1 MVKKSFQEWI
11 NDEAPRLAAALA
23 FYTVFSIA
31 PLLIIIIG
39 VAGLVVGEQAVHGKI
54 FFQIKGL
61 IGAQG
66 AEIIQTAIASTQK
79 GGTNLQATIIGF
91 ITLIVGASGVFAE
104 LQTDLDKMWNVKP
117 KPKQGILF
125 FFKTRFLSLGMVIVI
140 GFLLLVSL
148 SISAVLSYLGNYIT
162 SINKDF
168 YLLLWVAN
176 YVVSFGVITILF
188 AAIFKYLPDANIRWY
203 DAWIGASVTTL
214 LFLIGKFLISVYLAN
229 SSVASSFG
237 AAGSLI
243 LMLLWIYYSSQILFF
258 GAEFTKIQA
267 SMRGPGIPP
276 TKHAMKT

>member
-1 MVKKSFQEWI
+1 MIKRSFQEWI
-11 NDEAPRLAAALA
+11 KDEAPRLAAALA

-31 PLLIIIIG
+31 PLLVIIIG
-39 VAGLVVGEQAVHGKI
+39 VAGFVVGEQAVHGKI
-54 FFQIKGL
+54 VFQIKGL

-79 GGTNLQATIIGF
+79 GGTNLQATIVGF
-91 ITLIVGASGVFAE
+91 ITLLIGASGVFAE
-104 LQTDLDKMWNVKP
+104 LHADLNKMWNVKP

-125 FFKTRFLSLGMVIVI
+125 FFKTRFLSLGIVIVI

-148 SISAVLSYLGNYIT
+148 IISAALSYFGNYIT
-162 SINKDF
+162 NLNKDF
-168 YLLLWVAN
+168 YVILWIAN
-176 YVVSFGVITILF
+176 YIVSFGVITILF
-188 AAIFKYLPDANIRWY
+188 AAIYKYLPDANIRWY
-203 DAWIGASVTTL
+203 DAWVGASVTTL
-214 LFLIGKFLISVYLAN
+214 LFLIGKFLISFYLAK
-229 SSVASSFG
+229 SSIASSFG

-276 TKHAMKT
+276 AKYAIKT